1 MGVRLGQT
9 QQRMDTWMRLTPA
22 TRKSIHQT
30 NESVIP
36 PCRPLSDIIR
46 LLACLMVA
54 LARSTVLMALLA
66 YNPQRNTKTKDR
78 QTNGDG
84 ETKDSKRKKPRQKE
98 EKKQTKAHYF
108 TDTNGNYEGSREKRW
123 RVKRTEATTREGVV
137 GCGQICCEG
146 WFLLDLYF
154 INYLRS
160 RAHTPR
166 TRIQKSLFRVHR
178 SSPRQSQMIFNN
190 PPPMA
195 SYNCV
200 SYCQYTMDLL

>member
-9 QQRMDTWMRLTPA
+9 QQRMDTWMRLESRFTKQMSQLFPPSPSFRHHSSPGLPHGRFGSLYRFNGSSGIH
-22 TRKSIHQT
+22 TRKET
-30 NESVIP
+30 P
-36 PCRPLSDIIR
+36 RR
-46 LLACLMVA
+46 
-54 LARSTVLMALLA
+54 
-66 YNPQRNTKTKDR
+66 KTDR

-84 ETKDSKRKKPRQKE
+84 ETKDSERKKPRQEE

-123 RVKRTEATTREGVV
+123 RVKRTEATTRGGVV
-137 GCGQICCEG
+137 GCGQICCGG

-166 TRIQKSLFRVHR
+166 TRIQTRVTL
-178 SSPRQSQMIFNN
+178 SCPSILTPSKPDDF
-190 PPPMA
+190 
-195 SYNCV
+195 
-200 SYCQYTMDLL
+200 